1 VVFSAPKEPTLKEE
15 IQMTTAVAKP
25 VPNLNEI
32 AAAWREARRIYPVY
46 AALIRQFK
54 VGVAPN
60 ADLESPINRA
70 QPEVLAKIAR
80 WFDEVD
86 SKSEVWQLR
95 QTLQTSSW
103 VSDDQ
108 LRSLIRRFLAKPNKN
123 DKVRDKVD
131 YLLVQYYSHLAPEEA
146 HNQHVSFAHVAELL
160 GDLVGEADAAPAVAQ
175 QLEKILEDLNA
186 CAGLKDLLDKKVIDR
201 ARAIKQGLGADYFQ
215 PASLIATALFNFK
228 MRLGFFRLMHAELH
242 FIRAALHVME
252 SRGQSYCDAK
262 SAGMPASTPLSDIRN
277 ICHDWRSAFRAAYG
291 AAVNFE
297 KIIALRIAVEA
308 AAKAPAPAAPSAPT
322 AMAPA
327 AQASAPVETAK
338 LTPERVAKAAEATMK
353 MEAVSTPRSLSIEDC
368 IEQIA
373 ERLLHAT
380 IKNAQVTNLM
390 FGDVKILLASW
401 EVQAYT
407 HGGDEVADCLQ
418 RAVAARVALNLAINE
433 KKAGRLADIGEHL
446 SAAHVEAAQIQ
457 ERIAEAKE
465 NKNID
470 AAVNLAATAKRL
482 LAMAAE
488 AEK

>member
-1 VVFSAPKEPTLKEE
+1 
-15 IQMTTAVAKP
+15 MTTAVAKP
-25 VPNLNEI
+25 APNLNEI

-54 VGVAPN
+54 VGVSPN
-60 ADLESPINRA
+60 SDLESPINRA

-95 QTLQTSSW
+95 QTLQTASW

-131 YLLVQYYSHLAPEEA
+131 YLLVQYYSHLAPEDT
-146 HNQHVSFAHVAELL
+146 HNQHVTFAHVAELL
-160 GDLVGEADAAPAVAQ
+160 EDIVGEADAQPAVAQ
-175 QLEKILEDLNA
+175 KLDAVLEDLNA

-201 ARAIKQGLGADYFQ
+201 ARAIKQQLGDEYFQ
-215 PASLIATALFNFK
+215 PASLIATARFNFK
-228 MRLGFFRLMHAELH
+228 VRLGFFRLMQADLH

-252 SRGQSYCDAK
+252 SRGQSHCDGK
-262 SAGMPASTPLSDIRN
+262 SAGLSASTPLSDIRH

-297 KIIALRIAVEA
+297 KIISLRYAVEV
-308 AAKAPAPAAPSAPT
+308 AAKAPAPQASPAPPAKAPSAQP
-322 AMAPA
+322 AAPA
-327 AQASAPVETAK
+327 ETSK
-338 LTPERVAKAAEATMK
+338 LTPDRVAKAADATMK
-353 MEAVSTPRSLSIEDC
+353 MEAVTTPARSLTIEDC

-373 ERLLHAT
+373 ERLLHTT

-390 FGDVKILLASW
+390 FGEVKILLASW
-401 EVQAYT
+401 EVQAFT
-407 HGGDEVADCLQ
+407 HGGDEAADCLQ
-418 RAVAARVALNLAINE
+418 RAVAARVALNLAVNE
-433 KKAGRLADIGEHL
+433 KKAGRLSDISEHL
-446 SAAHVEAAQIQ
+446 AAAHVEAAQIN

-465 NKNID
+465 KKNID

-482 LAMAAE
+482 LASAAE

>member
-1 VVFSAPKEPTLKEE
+1 VE
-15 IQMTTAVAKP
+15 I
-25 VPNLNEI
+25 
-32 AAAWREARRIYPVY
+32 
-46 AALIRQFK
+46 
-54 VGVAPN
+54 APN

-95 QTLQTSSW
+95 QTLQTASW

-131 YLLVQYYSHLAPEEA
+131 YLLVQYYSHLAPEDA
-146 HNQHVSFAHVAELL
+146 HSQHVSFAHVADLL
-160 GDLVGEADAAPAVAQ
+160 ADLVGEADEAPAVTKK
-175 QLEKILEDLNA
+175 LDTVLEDLNA
-186 CAGLKDLLDKKVIDR
+186 CAGLKDLLDKKVIER
-201 ARAIKQGLGADYFQ
+201 ARAIKQELGPDYFT
-215 PASLIATALFNFK
+215 PAALIATARFNFK
-228 MRLGFFRLMHAELH
+228 MRLGFFRLMHADLH

-252 SRGQSYCDAK
+252 SRGQSHCDAK
-262 SAGMPASTPLSDIRN
+262 SAGMSASTPLTDIRN

-297 KIIALRIAVEA
+297 KIISLRHAVEV
-308 AAKAPAPAAPSAPT
+308 AAKAPAPATPAAAPAKAPSTQIA
-322 AMAPA
+322 APA
-327 AQASAPVETAK
+327 ETAK

-353 MEAVSTPRSLSIEDC
+353 MEAVTTPARSLTVEDC

-390 FGDVKILLASW
+390 FGDVKVLLASW
-401 EVQAYT
+401 EVQAFT
-407 HGGDEVADCLQ
+407 HGGDEVSDCLQ
-418 RAVAARVALNLAINE
+418 RAVAARVALHLAVSE
-433 KKAGRLADIGEHL
+433 KKAGRLADISEHL

-482 LAMAAE
+482 LSTAAE
-488 AEK
+488 AGK

>member
-1 VVFSAPKEPTLKEE
+1 
-15 IQMTTAVAKP
+15 MTTAVAKP

-46 AALIRQFK
+46 ATLLRQFK
-54 VGVAPN
+54 VDVAPN

-131 YLLVQYYSHLAPEEA
+131 YLLVQYYSHLAPEDA

-160 GDLVGEADAAPAVAQ
+160 ADVAGEADAAPPIAQ
-175 QLEKILEDLNA
+175 KLDRILEDLNA
-186 CAGLKDLLDKKVIDR
+186 CAGLKDLLDKKVVDR
-201 ARAIKQGLGADYFQ
+201 ARALKQELGADYFN
-215 PASLIATALFNFK
+215 PAELIATAMFNFK
-228 MRLGFFRLMHAELH
+228 MRLGFFRLMHADLH

-252 SRGQSYCDAK
+252 SRGQTHCDAK
-262 SAGMPASTPLSDIRN
+262 SAGMSASTPLSDIRN
-277 ICHDWRSAFRAAYG
+277 ICHDWRSTFRAAYG

-297 KIIALRIAVEA
+297 NIIALRYAVEA
-308 AAKAPAPAAPSAPT
+308 AAKAPAPAPATPAPKP
-322 AMAPA
+322 
-327 AQASAPVETAK
+327 QASPAKPAETAK
-338 LTPERVAKAAEATMK
+338 LTAPPAAKPADATMK
-353 MEAVSTPRSLSIEDC
+353 MEAIATPSRSLTIEDC

-373 ERLLHAT
+373 ERLLHT
-380 IKNAQVTNLM
+380 SIKNASVTNLM
-390 FGDVKILLASW
+390 FGEVKVLLASW
-401 EVQAYT
+401 EVHAFT
-407 HGGDEVADCLQ
+407 HGGDEAADCLQ
-418 RAVAARVALNLAINE
+418 RAVAARIALNLAMNE
-433 KKAGRLADIGEHL
+433 KKSGRLADISEQL
-446 SAAHVEAAQIQ
+446 SAAHAEAAQIQ

-465 NKNID
+465 KKNID

-482 LAMAAE
+482 LSTAAE
-488 AEK
+488 AEKLG

>member
-1 VVFSAPKEPTLKEE
+1 LELTLKEE
-15 IQMTTAVAKP
+15 IEMTTAVAKP

-54 VGVAPN
+54 VGVAPSVE
-60 ADLESPINRA
+60 LESPINRA

-95 QTLQTSSW
+95 QTLQTASW

-108 LRSLIRRFLAKPNKN
+108 LKSLIRRFLAKPTKN
-123 DKVRDKVD
+123 EKVRDKVD
-131 YLLVQYYSHLAPEEA
+131 YLLVQYYSHRAPEDA
-146 HNQHVSFAHVAELL
+146 HNQHVSFAHVAEVL
-160 GDLVGEADAAPAVAQ
+160 GELVGEADEAPAVAKK
-175 QLEKILEDLNA
+175 LDSILEELNA
-186 CAGLKDLLDKKVIDR
+186 CVGLKDLLDRKVIER
-201 ARAIKQGLGADYFQ
+201 ARAVKQELGNDYFQ
-215 PASLIATALFNFK
+215 PAPLIAIASFNFK
-228 MRLGFFRLMHAELH
+228 VRLGFFRLMHADLH

-252 SRGQSYCDAK
+252 SRGQIHCDAK
-262 SAGMPASTPLSDIRN
+262 SAGMSDATALTDIRN
-277 ICHDWRSAFRAAYG
+277 ICHDWRTAFRAAYG

-297 KIIALRIAVEA
+297 KIIALRFSVEA
-308 AAKAPAPAAPSAPT
+308 AAKAPAPATPQVTTPAAPSAAT
-322 AMAPA
+322 AAAPA
-327 AQASAPVETAK
+327 ETSR
-338 LTPERVAKAAEATMK
+338 LTADRVARAADVTMK
-353 MEAVSTPRSLSIEDC
+353 MEAASTPRSLSVEDC
-368 IEQIA
+368 MEQIA
-373 ERLLHAT
+373 ERLLHTA

-390 FGDVKILLASW
+390 FGDVKVLLASW
-401 EVQAYT
+401 EVQAFT
-407 HGGDEVADCLQ
+407 RGGDEVSDCLQ
-418 RAVAARVALNLAINE
+418 RAVAARVALHLAVNE
-433 KKAGRLADIGEHL
+433 KKAGRIADISEHL

-482 LAMAAE
+482 LSTAAE

>member
-1 VVFSAPKEPTLKEE
+1 
-15 IQMTTAVAKP
+15 MTTAVAKP

-46 AALIRQFK
+46 AALLRQFK
-54 VGVAPN
+54 VGVSPN
-60 ADLESPINRA
+60 AELESPINRA

-95 QTLQTSSW
+95 QTLQTASW

-131 YLLVQYYSHLAPEEA
+131 YLLVQYYSHLAPEDA
-146 HNQHVSFAHVAELL
+146 HDQHVSFAHVAELL
-160 GDLVGEADAAPAVAQ
+160 GDLVGEAEAAPAVAQ
-175 QLEKILEDLNA
+175 KFEKILEDLNA

-201 ARAIKQGLGADYFQ
+201 ARAIKQELGADYFH
-215 PASLIATALFNFK
+215 PAELIATAMFNFK
-228 MRLGFFRLMHAELH
+228 MRLGFFRLMHADLH

-252 SRGQSYCDAK
+252 SRGQSHCDAK
-262 SAGMPASTPLSDIRN
+262 SAGMSASTPLADIRN

-297 KIIALRIAVEA
+297 KIIALRYAVEA
-308 AAKAPAPAAPSAPT
+308 AAKAPAPAAPAITAPAPQPAPT
-322 AMAPA
+322 KPAETSKMTAP
-327 AQASAPVETAK
+327 PVPKPAD
-338 LTPERVAKAAEATMK
+338 ATMK
-353 MEAVSTPRSLSIEDC
+353 MEAVATPSRSLTVEDC

-373 ERLLHAT
+373 ERLLHT
-380 IKNAQVTNLM
+380 SIKNASVTNLM
-390 FGDVKILLASW
+390 FGEVKVLLASW
-401 EVQAYT
+401 EVQAFT
-407 HGGDEVADCLQ
+407 HGGDEAADCLQ
-418 RAVAARVALNLAINE
+418 RAVAARVALNLAVHE
-433 KKAGRLADIGEHL
+433 KKAGRLADISEQL
-446 SAAHVEAAQIQ
+446 SAAHAEAAQIQ

-465 NKNID
+465 KKNID

-482 LAMAAE
+482 LSTAAE
-488 AEK
+488 AEKQG

>member
-1 VVFSAPKEPTLKEE
+1 
-15 IQMTTAVAKP
+15 MTTAVAKA

-54 VGVAPN
+54 VGVAPS
-60 ADLESPINRA
+60 AELDSPINRA

-95 QTLQTSSW
+95 QTLQTASW

-108 LRSLIRRFLAKPNKN
+108 LKSLIRRFLAKPTKN

-131 YLLVQYYSHLAPEEA
+131 YLLVQYYSHLAPEDA

-160 GDLVGEADAAPAVAQ
+160 GELVGEADEAPAVAKK
-175 QLEKILEDLNA
+175 LDAILEELNA
-186 CAGLKDLLDKKVIDR
+186 CAGLKDLLDRKVIER
-201 ARAIKQGLGADYFQ
+201 ARAIKQELGDEYFQ
-215 PASLIATALFNFK
+215 PAPLVAVASFNFK
-228 MRLGFFRLMHAELH
+228 VRLGFFRLMHADLH

-252 SRGQSYCDAK
+252 SRGQSHCDAK
-262 SAGMPASTPLSDIRN
+262 SASMSEATPLAEIRN
-277 ICHDWRSAFRAAYG
+277 ICHDWRTAFRAAYG

-297 KIIALRIAVEA
+297 KIIALRFAVEA
-308 AAKAPAPAAPSAPT
+308 AAKAPAPATPQITTPPAA
-322 AMAPA
+322 A
-327 AQASAPVETAK
+327 AQAAAPAETSR
-338 LTPERVAKAAEATMK
+338 LTADRVAKADVTMK
-353 MEAVSTPRSLSIEDC
+353 MEAVSTPRSLSVEDC

-373 ERLLHAT
+373 ERLLHTT

-390 FGDVKILLASW
+390 FGDVKVLLASW

-407 HGGDEVADCLQ
+407 RGGDEVSDCLQ
-418 RAVAARVALNLAINE
+418 RAVAARVALHLAVNE
-433 KKAGRLADIGEHL
+433 KKAGRLADISEHL

-482 LAMAAE
+482 LSMAAE